1 MRLDRRS
8 VSILAWAML
17 AVAAD
22 AQSLSIDP
30 IAGMALGNVTSA
42 TIGTTVFQIS
52 ASSGAVSRSGGGSRL
67 GAGSARS
74 LVAIGCGS
82 DPLCATSDVA
92 ITITAIGSPTGRAG
106 ALGNFTIS
114 ALSAQVKAGPS
125 GTGTVTFTI
134 GPIGTN
140 DSRTFYV
147 GADFPIL
154 GDESAAA
161 TGVAAT
167 SFQVS
172 AQFTPSGMPIAQIG
186 SGSAAV
192 FRPIA
197 LAGTADLAFGT
208 VTRPRSGSGTVSIDA
223 ATGDRILSGDG
234 VIGIGSGPHRATY
247 TVTGEGGQAYSV
259 SVPATFTMTGPGDPI
274 TVTLT
279 TTASGMQ
286 TLDGSLGG
294 AGTASIGVGGS
305 FTLASDKAGGNYSG
319 SFVISVEYQ

>member
-1 MRLDRRS
+1 M
-8 VSILAWAML
+8 
-17 AVAAD
+17 
-22 AQSLSIDP
+22 
-30 IAGMALGNVTSA
+30 
-42 TIGTTVFQIS
+42 
-52 ASSGAVSRSGGGSRL
+52 
-67 GAGSARS
+67 
-74 LVAIGCGS
+74 
-82 DPLCATSDVA
+82 
-92 ITITAIGSPTGRAG
+92 
-106 ALGNFTIS
+106 
-114 ALSAQVKAGPS
+114 
-125 GTGTVTFTI
+125 
-134 GPIGTN
+134 
-140 DSRTFYV
+140 
-147 GADFPIL
+147 
-154 GDESAAA
+154 
-161 TGVAAT
+161 
-167 SFQVS
+167 
-172 AQFTPSGMPIAQIG
+172 G

-305 FTLASDKAGGNYSG
+305 FTLPSDKAGGNYSG